1 MSDFQTASKQACA
14 FVRAHD
20 ACDLRCR
27 DGRGKC
33 SVAIAHMVGL
43 TGMMVDEIRKGLE
56 AHEA

>member
-1 MSDFQTASKQACA
+1 MTDFKTASKQACV

-43 TGMMVDEIRKGLE
+43 TGMRVDEIRRKME
-56 AHEA
+56 CK